1 MLHVLC
7 KTGLKEVLRVQCNEL
22 SILMRSSLIVW
33 RQHPVVGNNYMVIFK
48 FGTINDKQVLKIKL
62 ADYFILMLIML
73 ELLCLS

>member
-1 MLHVLC
+1 MVKC
-7 KTGLKEVLRVQCNEL
+7 MYKT
-22 SILMRSSLIVW
+22 ILMGSSVIVW
-33 RQHPVVGNNYMVIFK
+33 RQPPVVGNNYKVIFK

>member
-1 MLHVLC
+1 
-7 KTGLKEVLRVQCNEL
+7 
-22 SILMRSSLIVW
+22 
-33 RQHPVVGNNYMVIFK
+33 MVIFK